1 MDVRFV
7 FQRLRDLAGNRFD
20 PAVVEALIRSYEKG
34 ELVPIAREEA
44 HPEAS
49 APLRRVEAG

>member
-1 MDVRFV
+1 MDLRFV

-20 PAVVEALIRSYEKG
+20 PQVVDALIRSYEKG

-44 HPEAS
+44 PTEAPV
-49 APLRRVEAG
+49 PLRRVEAS

>member
-1 MDVRFV
+1 
-7 FQRLRDLAGNRFD
+7 
-20 PAVVEALIRSYEKG
+20 VEALIRSYEKG

-44 HPEAS
+44 PGETP